1 MHTVLTRLAG
11 MLKRSLEGTS
21 KYLLEKLN
29 VCGRD
34 LLRWIHA
41 LQRAGGRMQR
51 YGVISI
57 KRCSN
62 SLHADSARVLQPKH
76 ASWRVTGHATQ
87 CSACCLFHHVDN
99 KGTESIMVQT
109 IGSI

>member
-1 MHTVLTRLAG
+1 MRTVLTRLAG

-41 LQRAGGRMQR
+41 LQRAGGRMQ
-51 YGVISI
+51 
-57 KRCSN
+57 
-62 SLHADSARVLQPKH
+62 
-76 ASWRVTGHATQ
+76 
-87 CSACCLFHHVDN
+87 
-99 KGTESIMVQT
+99 
-109 IGSI
+109 

>member
-1 MHTVLTRLAG
+1 MHTFVVHLSLSISQVGTMHTVLARLAG

-41 LQRAGGRMQR
+41 LQRAGGRMQ
-51 YGVISI
+51 
-57 KRCSN
+57 
-62 SLHADSARVLQPKH
+62 
-76 ASWRVTGHATQ
+76 
-87 CSACCLFHHVDN
+87 
-99 KGTESIMVQT
+99 
-109 IGSI
+109 